1 MKIIFMVFTITL
13 LINTGCRK
21 FPPEFGN
28 DQNTILKP
36 SFVHDLNGWTVIAKA
51 DSLGFSNTNM
61 PNSNTGK
68 SKIGKVVEHPDGTVD
83 VIYGSWNEKG
93 AWPYNYFE
101 LDQYRTLFNLQQK
114 IDTTFKY
121 EVIDLYQKQYD
132 VFDALDAEI
141 YGKGKYDF
149 KTWGYNGILG
159 YKAPYNTHYLTK
171 YSSYIGAGYTLHKF
185 YLFHEKI
192 SQALSDSAFVTLYG
206 TTPYKK
212 YPIGCGTHENLMFT
226 VMNET
231 FYSGYQ
237 DQTLLYLYA
246 TNPSKSTYNILTF
259 DLSDYIPGYSISD
272 VDYFPIPSYCQY
284 GEELYFNIIT
294 SEKFYTFA
302 LNLRTFNLQLKNT
315 FNSTF
320 ANVELLSTDYLK
332 IQWITN
338 KFNTFLTINAKAH
351 ELYLFENGV
360 IKSIPTPSI
369 DFSKVLVNGNHSYGD
384 IKYEPETNTIY
395 LMCNKYLFARKL

>member
-1 MKIIFMVFTITL
+1 MKKNIAVFIAYIL
-13 LINTGCRK
+13 VILGCK
-21 FPPEFGN
+21 KLPSELEK
-28 DQNTILKP
+28 DKLKP
-36 SFVHDLNGWTVIAKA
+36 DFVINLNGWTVISSAKNM
-51 DSLGFSNTNM
+51 GISNIE
-61 PNSNTGK
+61 K

-83 VIYGSWNEKG
+83 VIYGSWNIG
-93 AWPYNYFE
+93 TGQYPVIE
-101 LDQYRTLFNLQQK
+101 LYQYRTLLNLQQK

-121 EVIDLYQKQYD
+121 EAIDLYQKQYD
-132 VFDALDAEI
+132 VFNALDVEI

-149 KTWGYNGILG
+149 KTWGYKGVLG
-159 YKAPYNTHYLTK
+159 YKSTGNTHYLTK
-171 YSSYIGAGYTLHKF
+171 KPISLGGYSYRYEF

-192 SQALSDSAFVTLYG
+192 SQALSDSAFVAEYG
-206 TTPYKK
+206 TSSDIK
-212 YPIGCGTHENLMFT
+212 YPIGCGKHENLMFT

-231 FYSGYQ
+231 FYSNYQ

-259 DLSDYIPGYSISD
+259 DLSDYIPGYSVSD
-272 VDYFPIPSYCQY
+272 VHYFPIPSYCQY

-320 ANVELLSTDYLK
+320 ANVELLSSDYLK
-332 IQWITN
+332 IQWIPG
-338 KFNTFLTINAKAH
+338 KFNTFLTINVKAH

-360 IKSIPTPSI
+360 KKSIPTPSI
-369 DFSKVLVNGNHSYGD
+369 DFSKVLAQGNHSYGD
-384 IKYEPETNTIY
+384 FKYEPETNTIY
-395 LMCNKYLFARKL
+395 LMFNGYLFARKL